1 MIEAERRFCK
11 ERNKEIVEELMKNTP
26 KEALDSLEFKVSLTF
41 VYNIFTVQNQSIYL
55 IFVKLSI
62 WADLTAICPVRNQ
75 KQ

>member
-41 VYNIFTVQNQSIYL
+41 VYNIFTVQNQSILY
-55 IFVKLSI
+55 F
-62 WADLTAICPVRNQ
+62 C
-75 KQ
+75 